1 MSDCYAFVS
10 DCYQIGVRLVPIGH
24 LFCVK
29 YAKCEIIALRVQSV
43 VTKPLTEA
51 LAALLNAQVLNASTK
66 RYYKTQALNAT
77 SNGGDAS
84 RVGN

>member
-1 MSDCYAFVS
+1 MSDCYAFLS

-24 LFCVK
+24 LFRVK
-29 YAKCEIIALRVQSV
+29 YAKCEIFALRVTSV
-43 VTKPLTEA
+43 VTTPLTET
-51 LAALLNAQVLNASTK
+51 LATLLNAQALNASIK

>member
-10 DCYQIGVRLVPIGH
+10 DCYKIGVRLVPIGH

-29 YAKCEIIALRVQSV
+29 YVKCEIFVLRVQSV
-43 VTKPLTEA
+43 VTISLTEA
-51 LAALLNAQVLNASTK
+51 LAALLNAQVLNATTK
-66 RYYKTQALNAT
+66 RYYKTQAPNAST
-77 SNGGDAS
+77 NGGDAS

>member
-24 LFCVK
+24 LLCVK
-29 YAKCEIIALRVQSV
+29 YVKCEIFALRVRPV
-43 VTKPLTEA
+43 VTISLTEA
-51 LAALLNAQVLNASTK
+51 LAALLNAQVLNASIK
-66 RYYKTQALNAT
+66 RYQKTQALNAT